1 MRKTFW
7 IRVVVFLLLAIPAIA
22 YPSRS
27 SSSPKYRPNPSSQRN
42 TSNYSHPYTNRPY
55 YGGGQ
60 HTTSHGGH
68 YLGETNT
75 HHKGGHY
82 SNPKTINRYGVHKP
96 R

>member
-7 IRVVVFLLLAIPAIA
+7 IRVIVFLLLAIPAIA

-27 SSSPKYRPNPSSQRN
+27 SSSPKYKSTPNSQRN
-42 TSNYSHPYTNRPY
+42 TSGYSRTYATRPY
-55 YGGGQ
+55 YGGGH
-60 HTTSHGGH
+60 HTASHGGH
-68 YLGETNT
+68 YPGETNV

-82 SNPKTINRYGVHKP
+82 SNPKTSNRYGVHKI